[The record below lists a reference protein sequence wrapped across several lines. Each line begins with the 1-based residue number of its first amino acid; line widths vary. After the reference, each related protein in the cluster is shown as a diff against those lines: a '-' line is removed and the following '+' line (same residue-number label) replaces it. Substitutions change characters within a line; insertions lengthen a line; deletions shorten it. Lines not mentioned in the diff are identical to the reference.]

1 MSTMSSI
8 NIKIDGFDVSSNT
21 VLVKFASDISLLPID
36 EYSSTGFQILD
47 PAVTTAEEFVQSI
60 RTAVTYHVS
69 VRDALESHVTNLDL
83 ESWLDYTTTIT
94 PATLVDPALTP
105 QLVEGL
111 NNPEVEI

>member
-1 MSTMSSI
+1 MSSI
-8 NIKIDGFDVSSNT
+8 NIKIDGFDESSNT
-21 VLVKFASDISLLPID
+21 ILVKFVSDLSLLPID
-36 EYSSTGFQILD
+36 DYSSIGFQIID

-60 RTAVTYHVS
+60 RNAITYHVA
-69 VRDALESHVTNLDL
+69 VRDALESHVTTLDL

-111 NNPEVEI
+111 TNPEVEL

>member
-8 NIKIDGFDVSSNT
+8 NIKIDGFDQSSNT
-21 VLVKFASDISLLPID
+21 ILVKFASDLSLLPID
-36 EYSSTGFQILD
+36 EYSSMGFQILD
-47 PAVTTAEEFVQSI
+47 PNVSTAEEFIQSI
-60 RTAVTYHVS
+60 RTAVTYHVA
-69 VRDALESHVTNLDL
+69 VRDALESHVTTLDL

-111 NNPEVEI
+111 TNPEVEL

>member
-8 NIKIDGFDVSSNT
+8 NIKIEGFDASSNT
-21 VLVKFASDISLLPID
+21 VLVKFASDLSLLPMD
-36 EYSSTGFQILD
+36 EYSSMGFQIVD
-47 PAVTTAEEFVQSI
+47 PSVTSVEEFVQSI
-60 RTAVTYHVS
+60 RPAVTYHVA
-69 VRDALESHVTNLDL
+69 VRDALESHVTTLDL

-111 NNPEVEI
+111 TNPEVEL